1 MVKTFI
7 ITGDTWS
14 SRGDLKNLGGSW
26 VPHLRA
32 WLVPDT
38 QRDSV
43 VRLRNRIGLDA
54 KLVTLPIELSYTARQ
69 RLAEGQAAVSPR
81 IPSPVAS

>member
-14 SRGDLKNLGGSW
+14 SRGELKNLGGSW

-38 QRDSV
+38 EHESV
-43 VRLRNRIGLDA
+43 ASLRNRIGLDA
-54 KLVTLPIELSYTARQ
+54 RLVALPIELPYMARQ
-69 RLAEGQAAVSPR
+69 RLAPSRPAASSR
-81 IPSPVAS
+81 IPSPAQP